1 MTTREK
7 LDRLIKLGA
16 EARAGGDERRIKRQ
30 HARGKLT
37 ARERIDLLLDTGSFE
52 ELDPFI
58 THRATEFGL
67 AEQQYLGDAVV
78 TGSGKVEGRLVFV
91 YSHDFT
97 RLGGSISEVG
107 AQKICKVIDLALK
120 RGAPIISLNDSGG
133 ARIQEGVLSLGG
145 VGDIL
150 CHNTL
155 CSGAI
160 PQISLVLGPCAG
172 GAVYSP
178 ALTDFI
184 FMVKEISKMY
194 ITGPDVIKAVTG
206 EVITHEELGGTMT
219 HARKSGVAHFVAE
232 NEKESFQMVRR
243 LLSFLPQNYAED
255 PPTIET
261 TDDPDRVDEGLL
273 NIIPDNPNKAYDMKE
288 IILRVVDNE
297 DFMEVHRHF
306 APNLIVGFARLNGK
320 AVGIVAQQPSYMA
333 GIIDNNASIKGARF
347 IRFCDAF
354 NISLVSFVDVPGF
367 MPGASQE
374 HSGII
379 KHGAKFI
386 YAYAESTIPKVTV
399 IIRKAYGGAY
409 IVMSSKHLRG
419 DINYAWPTGE
429 IAVMGPEGAVNII
442 FRDAIAKSDNP
453 EETRQK
459 LVDEYKE
466 KFAHPYEAA
475 ARGYIDD
482 VIDPRVT
489 RLKLI
494 RALEML
500 KNPTDGTRPH
510 KKHGNIP
517 L

>member
-1 MTTREK
+1 MTTKEK
-7 LDRLIKLGA
+7 LDRLTKLGA

-37 ARERIDLLLDTGSFE
+37 ARERIDLLLDPGSFE

-78 TGSGKVEGRLVFV
+78 TGSGKIEGRLVFL

-97 RLGGSISEVG
+97 ILGGSISEVG

-120 RGAPIISLNDSGG
+120 KGTPIISLNDSGG

-145 VGDIL
+145 MGDIL
-150 CHNTL
+150 CRNAI

-160 PQISLVLGPCAG
+160 PQVSLVLGPCAG

-178 ALTDFI
+178 ALTDFV

-206 EVITHEELGGTMT
+206 EVITHEELGGAMT

-232 NEKESFQMVRR
+232 NERECFQMVRR
-243 LLSFLPQNYAED
+243 LLSFLPQNSTEM
-255 PPTIET
+255 PPAIGP
-261 TDDPDRVDEGLL
+261 TDDPDRVEEELL
-273 NIIPDNPNKAYDMKE
+273 NIIPDNPNKAYDMKK
-288 IILRVVDNE
+288 IILRVADNG
-297 DFMEVHRHF
+297 DFMEVHQHF
-306 APNLIVGFARLNGK
+306 APNLIIGFARLNGK
-320 AVGIVAQQPSYMA
+320 SVGIVAQQPAYMA

-354 NISLVSFVDVPGF
+354 NIPLVSLVDVPGF
-367 MPGASQE
+367 MPGAAQE

-399 IIRKAYGGAY
+399 IVRKAYGGAY

-419 DINYAWPTGE
+419 DINYSWPTGE

-442 FRDAIAKSDNP
+442 FRDVIAKSDNP
-453 EETRQK
+453 EETMQK
-459 LVDEYKE
+459 LVNEYKE

-489 RLKLI
+489 RPKLI

-500 KNPTDGTRPH
+500 KNPTDSTHPH

>member
-1 MTTREK
+1 
-7 LDRLIKLGA
+7 
-16 EARAGGDERRIKRQ
+16 
-30 HARGKLT
+30 
-37 ARERIDLLLDTGSFE
+37 
-52 ELDPFI
+52 
-58 THRATEFGL
+58 
-67 AEQQYLGDAVV
+67 
-78 TGSGKVEGRLVFV
+78 
-91 YSHDFT
+91 
-97 RLGGSISEVG
+97 
-107 AQKICKVIDLALK
+107 
-120 RGAPIISLNDSGG
+120 
-133 ARIQEGVLSLGG
+133 
-145 VGDIL
+145 
-150 CHNTL
+150 
-155 CSGAI
+155 
-160 PQISLVLGPCAG
+160 
-172 GAVYSP
+172 
-178 ALTDFI
+178 
-184 FMVKEISKMY
+184 MVKNISKMY
-194 ITGPDVIKAVTG
+194 ITGPDVIKEVTG
-206 EVITHEELGGTMT
+206 ERITHEELGGAMT
-219 HARKSGVAHFVAE
+219 HAEKSGVTHFVAE
-232 NEKESFQMVRR
+232 NEPECLRMVRR

-255 PPTIET
+255 PPTVET

-273 NIIPDNPNKAYDMKE
+273 NIIPDNPNKAYDMKK

-297 DFMEVHRHF
+297 DFMEVHQHF

-320 AVGIVAQQPSYMA
+320 AVGIVAQQPAYMA

-442 FRDAIAKSDNP
+442 FRDVIAKSDNP

-459 LVDEYKE
+459 LVNEYKE

-500 KNPTDGTRPH
+500 KNPTDGTRLH